1 MPTKMLPEAEVG
13 GGVVAVPPVVVEL
26 VLTLVVAEVVL
37 VADEVET
44 DVVDL
49 LVVVDLTLVVK
60 VVAAPGWH

>member
-1 MPTKMLPEAEVG
+1 MLPEAEVG